1 MKLILS
7 LPPLLTA
14 LAASAAP
21 LKLHVPSPDW
31 RDQVIYFVMTD
42 RFADGDPRNNDQG
55 VGAYDPRSNDRY
67 NGGDLAGLRQ
77 RLDYIQGLGAT
88 ALWLTPPVRNQW
100 LDPTL
105 GFTGYHGYW
114 AQHFKEVDPHLG
126 TLADYQRL
134 SHDLHS
140 RGMYLV
146 QDIVVNHV
154 GNYFGYEGGWDPTDP
169 TRFYTPNTR
178 SKPTTAPTQWP
189 FNLNDPRRAADRQAG
204 IYHWTPALVDV
215 KNPDHELAHQ
225 MSGLDDL
232 NTSNPVVM
240 RALRDS
246 YGFWIKRVGVDAFRV
261 DTAFYV
267 PPAYFE
273 DFMHSRDA
281 KAPGMVEVAR
291 RTGRDSFLVFGEGFG
306 IDAPGKTVMA
316 ERIESYVR
324 GQAGEARMNGM
335 LNFPLY
341 GSMVDVFARGRPTQ
355 QLADRIDA
363 MMKVHSRP
371 HWLPT
376 FIDNHDV
383 DRWLAGGSE
392 AAMKQALLA
401 TMTLPGIP
409 VLYYGTEQGFTE
421 QRAAMFAKGYG
432 SGGRDH
438 FDTNAPL
445 YRLTAQMTALR
456 KANKVLSRGNPQVL
470 AGSPSGPGAIAWRM
484 ADEKQAALVVFNT
497 ADTEVLLDNLPTGAP
512 EGTVLRGLFSL
523 HGPASDVTVGAQ
535 GRISLR
541 LAPRSGLVW
550 QQTGTVQRLAATPA
564 TPRLDPLPSTPVQG
578 DFQVS
583 GHTAGQ
589 ADLRLVIDGD
599 LARAVLVQVS
609 ADGRFTATVPT
620 GRMSDPAVPHRAV
633 LWSPGSGIASAPAT
647 FQAALPW
654 VLLADEADPAG
665 DDTGPTGTYV
675 YPTHESFLP
684 GQMDLTRTRV
694 WSAGGSLRVELTLR
708 NFSTV
713 WGPANGFDH
722 VAFTF
727 FVELPGRSGCAT
739 AMPDQF
745 ASLPEGMRWHHRVRA
760 HGWSNAHFGPEGASG
775 QHDGTA
781 QPIGAQISA
790 NPDARTVTFT
800 LPAAALGDP
809 ATLAGA
815 RLYVTTW
822 DYDGGYRA
830 LAAQPGP
837 FVFGGAQPTDPRVID
852 ATRVITLQQP

>member
-1 MKLILS
+1 MRTQLGL
-7 LPPLLTA
+7 PLLLVS

-67 NGGDLAGLRQ
+67 SGGDLLGLRQ

-100 LDPTL
+100 LDASL

-114 AQHFKEVDPHLG
+114 AQHFKQVDPHLG

-154 GNYFGYEGGWDPTDP
+154 GNYFGYEGGWDAQDP

-189 FNLNDPRRAADRQAG
+189 FTLNDPRRAADRRAG
-204 IYHWTPALVDV
+204 IYHWTPALIDV
-215 KNPDHELAHQ
+215 KNPAHELTHQ

-232 NTSNPVVM
+232 ATGNPVVR

-246 YGFWIKRVGVDAFRV
+246 YGHWIRHVGVDAFRV

-267 PPAYFE
+267 PPEYFE
-273 DFMHSRDA
+273 DFMHSRDPR
-281 KAPGMVEVAR
+281 APGMVEVAR
-291 RTGRDSFLVFGEGFG
+291 RTGRKSFLVFGEGFG
-306 IDAPGKTVMA
+306 IDAPGQTVMA
-316 ERIESYVR
+316 ERIERYVR
-324 GQAGEARMNGM
+324 GPGGQPRMGGM

-341 GSMVDVFARGRPTQ
+341 GSMVDVFARGRPTR
-355 QLADRIDA
+355 QLADRVDT
-363 MMKVHSRP
+363 MMALHSRP
-371 HWLPT
+371 HWLPS

-401 TMTLPGIP
+401 VMTLPGIP

-421 QRAAMFAKGYG
+421 QRAAMFAQGYG

-438 FDTNAPL
+438 FDTSAPV

-456 KANKVLSRGNPQVL
+456 KAHPVLSRGTPRML
-470 AGSPSGPGAIAWRM
+470 AASSSGPGAIAWRM
-484 ADEKQAALVVFNT
+484 AYGNQAALVVFNT
-497 ADTEVLLDNLPTGAP
+497 ADTEVLLDNLPSGAP

-523 HGPASDVTVGAQ
+523 HGEASDLVVGAE

-550 QQTGTVQRLAATPA
+550 APTPTVQAPAVRAALPV
-564 TPRLDPLPSTPVQG
+564 LDALPTAPVPG
-578 DFQVS
+578 DFTVS
-583 GHTAGQ
+583 GHTAGH
-589 ADLRLVIDGD
+589 ADLHLVIDGD
-599 LARAVLVQVS
+599 LARAVPVQ
-609 ADGRFTATVPT
+609 ADAGGRFTATVPT
-620 GRMSDPAVPHRAV
+620 GRMSDPQAVHRAV
-633 LWSPGSGIASAPAT
+633 LWSPGSGVTSAPAT

-654 VLLADEADPAG
+654 VLLADETDPAG
-665 DDTGPTGTYV
+665 DDNGPTGTYV
-675 YPTHESFLP
+675 YPSHESFLP

-694 WSAGGSLRVELTLR
+694 WAAGGTLRVELTLR
-708 NFSTV
+708 SFSTV
-713 WGPANGFDH
+713 WAPANGFDH
-722 VAFTF
+722 VAFTL
-727 FVELPGRSGCAT
+727 FVELPGRSGGAT
-739 AMPDQF
+739 VMPDQF
-745 ASLPEGMRWHHRVRA
+745 ASLPEGMRWHHRMRA
-760 HGWSNAHFGPEGASG
+760 HGWSNAHFGPAGASAR
-775 QHDGTA
+775 HDGTA
-781 QPIGAQISA
+781 QSIGAQISA
-790 NPDARTVTFT
+790 DPAARTVTFT

-815 RLYVTTW
+815 RLYITTW

-830 LAAQPGP
+830 LAPQAGP
-837 FVFGGAQPTDPRVID
+837 FVFGGGQATDPRVID
-852 ATRVITLQQP
+852 ASRVITLRQP

>member
-1 MKLILS
+1 MKTLLS
-7 LPPLLTA
+7 LPLLLAT
-14 LAASAAP
+14 LAATAAP

-55 VGAYDPRSNDRY
+55 VGAYDPRSNDRF
-67 NGGDLAGLRQ
+67 NGGDLAGLRKQ
-77 RLDYIQGLGAT
+77 LDYIQGLGAT

-100 LDPTL
+100 LDASL

-114 AQHFKEVDPHLG
+114 AQHFKQVDPHLG

-146 QDIVVNHV
+146 QDIVVNHT
-154 GNYFGYEGGWDPTDP
+154 GNYFDYQGGWDANDP
-169 TRFYTPNTR
+169 ARFYVPNTR
-178 SKPTTAPTQWP
+178 SKPTAAPTQWP
-189 FNLNDPRRAADRQAG
+189 FTLNDPRRAADVRAG
-204 IYHWTPALVDV
+204 IYHWTPALKDV
-215 KNPDHELAHQ
+215 KDPVRELLDQ

-232 NTSNPVVM
+232 NTENPTVR

-246 YGFWIKRVGVDAFRV
+246 YGYWIKNVGVDAFRV

-267 PPAYFE
+267 PPSYFH
-273 DFMHSRDA
+273 DFMYSRDA

-291 RTGRDSFLVFGEGFG
+291 RTGRNQFLVFGEGFG
-306 IDAPGKTVMA
+306 IDAPGQTLMT

-324 GQAGEARMNGM
+324 GADGEARMNGM

-355 QLADRIDA
+355 QLTDRIDT
-363 MMKVHSRP
+363 MMKLHSRP

-401 TMTLPGIP
+401 VMTLPGIP

-438 FDTNAPL
+438 FDTSAPL

-456 KANKVLSRGNPQVL
+456 KAHKVLSRGTPQML
-470 AGSPSGPGAIAWRM
+470 ASSPSGPGAMAWRM
-484 ADEKQAALVVFNT
+484 AYEDQTALVVFNT
-497 ADTEVLLDNLPTGAP
+497 ADSEVLLDNLPIGSP
-512 EGTVLRGLFSL
+512 EGTLLRGLFSL
-523 HGPASDVTVGAQ
+523 HGPVSDVTVGAQ

-550 QQTGTVQRLAATPA
+550 AQTRDLQRGTASAASPV
-564 TPRLDPLPSTPVQG
+564 LDALPSGPVTG
-578 DFQVS
+578 DFTVT
-583 GHTAGQ
+583 GHNAGHR
-589 ADLRLVIDGD
+589 DLRLVIDGD
-599 LARAVLVQVS
+599 LARAVPVQAD

-633 LWSPGSGIASAPAT
+633 LWSPSSGAT
-647 FQAALPW
+647 AAAQTFRAALPW

-665 DDTGPTGTYV
+665 DDTGPNGTYT
-675 YPTHESFLP
+675 YPTHESFFP
-684 GQMDLTRTRV
+684 GQMDITRTRV
-694 WSAGGSLRVELTLR
+694 FSAGGTLRIELTLR
-708 NFSTV
+708 DFSTV

-722 VAFTF
+722 VAFTAF
-727 FVELPGRSGCAT
+727 IELPGRSAGAT
-739 AMPDQF
+739 EMPDQF
-745 ASLPEGMRWHHRVRA
+745 ASLPQGMRWHARLRA
-760 HGWSNAHFGPEGASG
+760 HGWSNALFGPQGASSNS
-775 QHDGTA
+775 DGTPLSPA
-781 QPIGAQISA
+781 AQISA
-790 NPDARTVTFT
+790 NAGKRTVTFT

-815 RLYVTTW
+815 RVYVTTW

-830 LAAQPGP
+830 LAPQAAP
-837 FVFGGAQPTDPRVID
+837 FVFGGGKATDPRVID

>member
-1 MKLILS
+1 MKLLFS
-7 LPPLLTA
+7 LTLTFA
-14 LAASAAP
+14 SFAAGSQP

-31 RDQVIYFVMTD
+31 RDQIIYFVMTD
-42 RFADGDPRNNDQG
+42 RFADGDPRNNNQG
-55 VGAYDPRSNDRY
+55 VGAYDPTSNDRF
-67 NGGDLAGLRQ
+67 NGGDLRGLRQ
-77 RLDYIQGLGAT
+77 RLGYIQGLGAT

-100 LDPTL
+100 LDPSL

-114 AQHFKEVDPHLG
+114 AQHFKQVDPHLG

-134 SHDLHS
+134 SHDLHT

-154 GNYFGYEGGWDPTDP
+154 GNYFDYQGGWEPADPA
-169 TRFYTPNTR
+169 RFYAANTR
-178 SKPTTAPTQWP
+178 SKPTAAPTQWP
-189 FNLNDPRRAADRQAG
+189 FTLNDPRRTADRKAG
-204 IYHWTPALVDV
+204 IYHWTPALLDV
-215 KNPDHELAHQ
+215 KNPVNELTHQ

-246 YGFWIKRVGVDAFRV
+246 YGHWIKAVGVDAFRV

-267 PPAYFE
+267 PPTYFH

-291 RTGRDSFLVFGEGFG
+291 RTGRHEFLVFGEGFG
-306 IDAPGKTVMA
+306 VDAPGQTTMT

-324 GQAGEARMNGM
+324 GQDGEPRMNGM

-355 QLADRIDA
+355 VLADRIDT
-363 MMKVHSRP
+363 MMKLHSRP

-401 TMTLPGIP
+401 VMTLPGIP

-432 SGGRDH
+432 SGGRDR
-438 FDTNAPL
+438 FDTQAPL
-445 YRLTAQMTALR
+445 YQLTAQMSALR
-456 KANKVLSRGNPQVL
+456 KGHRVLSRGAPQML
-470 AGSPSGPGAIAWRM
+470 AGSNSGPGAIAWRM
-484 ADEKQAALVVFNT
+484 AYEDQAALVVFNT

-512 EGTVLRGLFSL
+512 EGTVLRGLFNL
-523 HGPASDVTVGAQ
+523 HGLAQDVVVGAQ

-550 QQTGTVQRLAATPA
+550 AQTSAVQRGTARAASPV
-564 TPRLDPLPSTPVQG
+564 LDALPLDAVTG
-578 DFQVS
+578 DFTVT
-583 GHTAGQ
+583 GHNAGHS
-589 ADLRLVIDGD
+589 DLRLVIDGD
-599 LARAVLVQVS
+599 LDRAVPVQTG

-620 GRMSDPAVPHRAV
+620 GRMSDPSVPHRAV
-633 LWSPGSGIASAPAT
+633 LWSPSSGAT
-647 FQAALPW
+647 AAAQTFRAALPW

-665 DDTGPTGTYV
+665 DDTGPNGTYT
-675 YPTHESFLP
+675 YPTHESFFP
-684 GQMDLTRTRV
+684 GQMGLTRTRV
-694 WSAGGSLRVELTLR
+694 FSAGGTLRMELTLR

-722 VAFTF
+722 VAFTAF
-727 FVELPGRSGCAT
+727 IELPGRSDGAT
-739 AMPDQF
+739 VMPDQF
-745 ASLPEGMRWHHRVRA
+745 ATLPEGMRWHARLRA
-760 HGWSNAHFGPEGASG
+760 HGWSNALFGPKGAGSNS
-775 QHDGTA
+775 DGA
-781 QPIGAQISA
+781 PLSPAAQINT
-790 NPDARTVTFT
+790 NPAARTVTFT
-800 LPAAALGDP
+800 LPAASLSDP
-809 ATLAGA
+809 ATLVGA

-830 LAAQPGP
+830 LALQPGP
-837 FVFGGAQPTDPRVID
+837 FIFGGGKATDPRVID
-852 ATRVITLQQP
+852 ATRVITLRTP